1 MAKQMVPKWLELKAS
16 GTPCPVG
23 THLRAVVT
31 ATPRAQ
37 RGAKRVREGAQ
48 SGGGFQEAG
57 QTGEVKGRPVSGVGN
72 SLGGGAMSPWGWAL
86 EP

>member
-1 MAKQMVPKWLELKAS
+1 MAKQVLPEWLELKAS

-31 ATPRAQ
+31 ATPRPQ

-48 SGGGFQEAG
+48 
-57 QTGEVKGRPVSGVGN
+57 R
-72 SLGGGAMSPWGWAL
+72 GGGAGGPGSWPDRGSERKTGFWGG
-86 EP
+86 